1 MNRTLI
7 ILLALSSGL
16 TAAGQGSFSSGYERQ
31 SPGVAWAADFDAA
44 FRRAKQTDTPIMV
57 FLTMNGDA
65 TNEEIA
71 RVTMRHPD
79 VIRESRKFIC
89 LVSCP
94 GDHGHKDGVCSRFG
108 HVSCAAHARV
118 EGRVRGELLQTAS
131 VQCPQWIFYAP
142 DGKTVVLRHVW
153 KLSAAELRDKMRR
166 AAKLATKRGESGARD
181 PMFDAMAK
189 EAGGGHMGRRREA
202 LRGLMGIEDPR
213 VVAFLNK
220 TASGRSSRVRRLEAI
235 MTMGEARQE
244 RFLPVLV
251 ALLRSKDG
259 ATRAHAAVALEKLA
273 DPDSSAPLLGA
284 LESEKRPEVRANL
297 LRALMVCG
305 EQPAIL
311 RGMKVLLKRGGKL
324 DRLCAMWAASQVVPD
339 ETVKRAI
346 GRFMK
351 SSSGQLRAAAYL
363 AAGAQGLDEWEGHIS
378 KRARSDRN
386 LARTCGRWALEQFRG
401 DGSVAA
407 DDPEELIR
415 RLLPDEHLRRGELE
429 KSRGSRR

>member
-7 ILLALSSGL
+7 FLFALSSCL
-16 TAAGQGSFSSGYERQ
+16 TATGQTSSETGYERQ
-31 SPGVAWAADFDAA
+31 TSGVAWAADFDAA
-44 FRRAKQTDTPIMV
+44 FRRARQTDTPIMV

-71 RVTMRHPD
+71 RITMRHPD
-79 VIRESRKFIC
+79 VIRESRKFVC
-89 LVSCP
+89 LVSCL
-94 GDHGHKDGVCSRFG
+94 GDHGEQDGACSRFG
-108 HVSCAAHARV
+108 HISCAAHARV
-118 EGRVRGELLQTAS
+118 EGRVRGELLQTAT

-142 DGKTVVLRHVW
+142 DGKTVLLRHVW
-153 KLSAAELRDKMRR
+153 KLSATELRDKMRR
-166 AAKLATKRGESGARD
+166 AAKLAKKRGGSAVRD

-189 EAGGGHMGRRREA
+189 EARGGHMERRREA
-202 LRGLMGIEDPR
+202 LRGLVGIEDPR
-213 VVAFLNK
+213 VVGFLQK
-220 TASGRSSRVRRLEAI
+220 TASGRASRVKRLEAI

-251 ALLRSKDG
+251 DLLRSRDG

-273 DPDSSAPLLGA
+273 DPDAAEPLLAA
-284 LESEKRPEVRANL
+284 LKSEKRPDVRANL
-297 LRALMVCG
+297 LRSLMVCG

-311 RGMKVLLKRGGKL
+311 TGIQVLLKRGGKL
-324 DRLCAMWAASQVVPD
+324 DRLCAMWATSQVTPD

-363 AAGAQGLDEWEGHIS
+363 AAGAQGMDEWESYIS
-378 KRARSDRN
+378 KRARTDRS
-386 LARTCGRWALEQFRG
+386 LARTCGRWALDQFRG
-401 DGSVAA
+401 EGPVSA

-415 RLLPDEHLRRGELE
+415 NLLPDEHLRRGLLE
-429 KSRGSRR
+429 KPRGSRR